1 MPSSRAPSDAAPA
14 LPGEFLRYLDVLEK
28 AYLAESDPIRGSGFA
43 GGPERWRREREP
55 LLDAVEGDGDLLDV
69 GCANG
74 YLLECLVEWA
84 RERGSEL
91 VPYGVDNGARLIERA
106 RTRLPH
112 WASHFYVGNAWDWPP
127 PRRFHY
133 VYTLY
138 DCVPRSHLD
147 RYLRRLAN
155 DVVAPAG
162 RLIVGAY
169 GSRSRGHAPFDVRGG
184 LERAGFRVAGE
195 SSGGEPPIALF
206 AWTDV

>member
-1 MPSSRAPSDAAPA
+1 MPSASAPDDAAPA
-14 LPGEFLRYLDVLEK
+14 LPGEFLRYLDVLEN
-28 AYLAESDPIRGSGFA
+28 AYLSESDPIRGSGFA

-55 LLDAVEGDGDLLDV
+55 LLDAVGGDGDLLDV

-84 RERGSEL
+84 RERGCEL

-112 WASHFYVGNAWDWPP
+112 WASHFYVGNAWDWRP

-138 DCVPRSHLD
+138 DCVPQSHLD

-184 LERAGFRVAGE
+184 LERAGFRVDGE

-206 AWTDV
+206 AWTLL